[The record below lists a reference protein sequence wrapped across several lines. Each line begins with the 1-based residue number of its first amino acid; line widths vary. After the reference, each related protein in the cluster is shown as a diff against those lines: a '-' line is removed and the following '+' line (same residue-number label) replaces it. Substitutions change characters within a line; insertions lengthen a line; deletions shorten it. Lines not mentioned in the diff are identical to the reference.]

1 MLRRIVANQRQI
13 SFRSADSDD
22 NSAVRY
28 VNTDVLRPLYRPH
41 ADIVMSLED
50 TFAYISPETGWIWT
64 KLGKGINGEG
74 IVLYRIFGEIAPGV
88 PEKEAKTK
96 FFS

>member
-1 MLRRIVANQRQI
+1 MTYSSI
-13 SFRSADSDD
+13 
-22 NSAVRY
+22 
-28 VNTDVLRPLYRPH
+28 
-41 ADIVMSLED
+41 
-50 TFAYISPETGWIWT
+50 YISPETGWIWT